1 MIYRFQAPLC
11 FVNCKVFQS
20 RLDLVCGID
29 RTQLED
35 ADKPGCIQ
43 VLMTKVRH
51 YITVWLEAIG
61 IVSIV
66 LLQRMETI

>member
-11 FVNCKVFQS
+11 FVNCKVFQT
-20 RLDLVCGID
+20 RLELVCGID

-43 VLMTKVRH
+43 VLMTKVSH
-51 YITVWLEAIG
+51 YSTIWLEA

-66 LLQRMETI
+66 LQRTETI